1 MANTLFNTQFY
12 TKLVTILEPLKTH
25 VYQTFLCS
33 RCYKLMFGLFKKKSK
48 QEQLQEQHA
57 KLLKEAFELSKV
69 NRKASDQK
77 TAEAAQIEEEIAKLR
92 A

>member
-1 MANTLFNTQFY
+1 
-12 TKLVTILEPLKTH
+12 
-25 VYQTFLCS
+25 
-33 RCYKLMFGLFKKKSK
+33 MFGLFKKKSK